1 MIQIV
6 SAAGVSNF
14 SQEDFLELIEMAEEG
29 MRAASQYDMSSDL
42 SPFPDPAA
50 EAERQG
56 IINKCRAHIE
66 EQEA

>member
-6 SAAGVSNF
+6 SPAGVSDI

-29 MRAASQYDMSSDL
+29 MRMASQYDMSSDL

-50 EAERQG
+50 ETARQEL
-56 IINKCRAHIE
+56 IDECKTHL
-66 EQEA
+66 EAFE